1 MMKQFFDISLA
12 LILLIILSGL
22 ILFIWFLAIFDT
34 NTNGI
39 FFQIRIGQ
47 FGNPF
52 TIYKFRTIQ
61 PETNK
66 ISRIGFFLRKYK
78 LDELP
83 QLFNILKGDLS
94 FVGPRPDE
102 AGYYDLLI
110 GENRKILQLKP
121 GLTSIAAI
129 HFKNEEYIL
138 RTKKDPKK
146 YNDDMIFPE
155 KVRLNLQY
163 YYTRSFFGDIK
174 IIWKTFFNIFFVREN

>member
-1 MMKQFFDISLA
+1 MIKRFFDFSLA
-12 LILLIILSGL
+12 LVLLIILFGL

-34 NTNGI
+34 NTNGL

-47 FGNPF
+47 FGFPF
-52 TIYKFRTIQ
+52 TIYKFRTIH
-61 PETNK
+61 PETNN
-66 ISRIGFFLRKYK
+66 ISRLGFFLRKYK

-102 AGYYDLLI
+102 PGYYDLLI

-121 GLTSIAAI
+121 GLTSKAAI
-129 HFKNEEYIL
+129 HFKDEEYIL
-138 RTKKDPKK
+138 KTEKNPKK
-146 YNDDMIFPE
+146 YNDDVIFPE

-163 YYTRSFFGDIK
+163 YYTQSFFGDIK
-174 IIWKTFFNIFFVREN
+174 IIWKTFFYIFLVRQN